1 MHRSAGAV
9 IRNDKGEVL
18 MIDRAVLPWGWACPA
33 GHIDEGETPKQAITR
48 EVKEEV
54 GLDVKKHKLLL
65 HEFVEW
71 NECSKGVRGH
81 DWYLFEI
88 PQWSGKVKISKRE
101 VKEFAWLAP
110 KEISK
115 LELEKV
121 WKYWFDK
128 LKIIE

>member
-1 MHRSAGAV
+1 
-9 IRNDKGEVL
+9 
-18 MIDRAVLPWGWACPA
+18 MIDRAVLPWGWACVA
-33 GHIDEGETPKQAITR
+33 GHIDEGETPEQAITR

-71 NECSKGVRGH
+71 NYCSKGVCGH
-81 DWYLFEI
+81 DCYLFEI